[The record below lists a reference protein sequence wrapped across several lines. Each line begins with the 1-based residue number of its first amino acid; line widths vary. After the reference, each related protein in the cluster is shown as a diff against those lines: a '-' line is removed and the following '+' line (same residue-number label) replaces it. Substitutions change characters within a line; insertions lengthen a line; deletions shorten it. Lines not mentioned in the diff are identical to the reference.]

1 MDELYLYA
9 RAGCHLCDDT
19 RRALV
24 LLLAEREAAG
34 LPSPTLVERDIDTND
49 DWHRAFMTAIP
60 VIELGDQRLELV
72 TSPSR
77 IRRLIAD
84 VLDAP
89 AAPARG

>member
-24 LLLAEREAAG
+24 LLLAERRAAG

-49 DWHRAFMTAIP
+49 EWQRAFMTAIP
-60 VIELGDQRLELV
+60 VVELGGERLELA
-72 TSPSR
+72 TSLSR
-77 IRRLIAD
+77 IRRLLAD

-89 AAPARG
+89 AAAARG